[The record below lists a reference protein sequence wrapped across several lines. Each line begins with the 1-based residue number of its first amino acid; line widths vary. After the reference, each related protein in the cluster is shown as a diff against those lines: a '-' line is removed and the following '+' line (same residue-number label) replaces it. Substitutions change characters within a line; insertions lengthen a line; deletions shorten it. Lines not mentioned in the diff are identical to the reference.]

1 MCPKFSL
8 IGQKCVKIIKMK
20 EFSIKRGSNL
30 EYCQYFEKYQIPYT
44 QNHSS
49 HCTNW
54 YYEVNKWLRQHA
66 FPKFALRGQKC
77 VKIFKMKKFSL
88 KWGQF
93 RILAISWEI
102 SNTIY
107 SKSLKSLHQL
117 ISWGK
122 RMTEAIDVSKF
133 ALRGQKRV
141 NIFTMKGFLIKR
153 GSKIE

>member
-1 MCPKFSL
+1 MTGAKDMSHIYFKGPKVCQNIQDEGIF
-8 IGQKCVKIIKMK
+8 IKKGVK
-20 EFSIKRGSNL
+20 
-30 EYCQYFEKYQIPYT
+30 
-44 QNHSS
+44 
-49 HCTNW
+49 
-54 YYEVNKWLRQHA
+54 
-66 FPKFALRGQKC
+66 
-77 VKIFKMKKFSL
+77 
-88 KWGQF
+88 F

-122 RMTEAIDVSKF
+122 WMTEAIDVSKF

-141 NIFTMKGFLIKR
+141 NIFTMKRFSIKR